1 MELPER
7 GYGIAIGTAG
17 ERRAGVPRTEEE
29 RRARHSTGLG
39 HELPVVMEFAK
50 EPEELTQIAVK
61 PATTTPAYP
70 LDVFIHEGPAAWP
83 CLEDPSSCGLNGSSS
98 KYGVFQNYLKFA
110 ESFKPVSVVVP
121 TAEGEEEEPVP
132 FINFN
137 PFECIIPVQ
146 GKPSDILNSGFLLS
160 ADVLLPAPALLV
172 FGIRWGGADFI
183 LGYDDAACFQEYPCS
198 GTLECVWNI
207 GEEPTL
213 AEFFAMLGEE
223 EVPAPGE
230 YEYAW
235 ITGYHIGE
243 EIIITDVLPAV
254 LRVEAE
260 AEEEGIPWGL
270 LLSGGTIAVG
280 SALLL

>member
-1 MELPER
+1 MQNKGR
-7 GYGIAIGTAG
+7 
-17 ERRAGVPRTEEE
+17 
-29 RRARHSTGLG
+29 GLG
-39 HELPVVMEFAK
+39 HELPVVMPYAQ
-50 EPEELTQIAVK
+50 EPKELTQVAVK
-61 PATTTPAYP
+61 PVTTTPVYP

-83 CLEDPSSCGLNGSSS
+83 CLEDPSCGLNGSSS
-98 KYGVFQNYLKFA
+98 KYGVFQNFLKFA
-110 ESFKPVSVVVP
+110 ESFKPAGVVVP
-121 TAEGEEEEPVP
+121 TAEGEEEEEVP
-132 FINFN
+132 FITFD
-137 PFECIIPVQ
+137 PFECVIPVQ
-146 GKPSDILNSGFLLS
+146 GKPSDILNSGFRLT
-160 ADVLLPAPALLV
+160 ANVLLPAPSVLV
-172 FGIRWGGADFI
+172 FGIRWGGVDFI
-183 LGYDDAACFQEYPCS
+183 LGYDEAACFQSAYPCS
-198 GTLECVWNI
+198 GTLQCVWNI

-254 LRVEAE
+254 LRVDPEA

-280 SALLL
+280 SVMML